1 MHFDSTVMLLL
12 VLVFANAWTFGQSLA
27 ASQLESS
34 KLELLDITEC
44 SLCFIIQNRFSRSKW
59 STNWSHFLRIIDG
72 EQSWEIAKDL
82 SASGYVY
89 KQLLYTTSNGTFTD
103 FLAFIRTRKSRLPY
117 RYRLFVEPS
126 TSDALLKQVS
136 AQGARGFRFKTYL
149 GNATAFFLVYVR
161 DSSRPLAKYIYRH
174 APCVSNRDELFVQI
188 SKNAAEGYRVLD
200 SFLLSIPVCSTSKT
214 HPNAPDSS
222 TKACRISVPLRICSP
237 QPMNSVPKAIA
248 MPGTYSSISCRMQRL
263 HIHGCSSFIATRNRS
278 IVPSLIHPHRCPV
291 QASNLLTYF
300 KKKKRKASSTWRLS
314 TQPQADF

>member
-1 MHFDSTVMLLL
+1 M
-12 VLVFANAWTFGQSLA
+12 QSLFHH
-27 ASQLESS
+27 SESIQQIQVKY
-34 KLELLDITEC
+34 KLIPLPSD
-44 SLCFIIQNRFSRSKW
+44 NRW
-59 STNWSHFLRIIDG
+59 QTIL
-72 EQSWEIAKDL
+72 EIAKDL

-200 SFLLSIPVCSTSKT
+200 SFLLSNSCVLYIKDTSKR
-214 HPNAPDSS
+214 SRFIY
-222 TKACRISVPLRICSP
+222 KSVPNFSTIEDLLATTNELGAEGYRHAGDLFIDFVSNATASYSRVLLFYRDTKQKHCTFS
-237 QPMNSVPKAIA
+237 
-248 MPGTYSSISCRMQRL
+248 YSSAPVPSSGVELIDVLQEKEKK
-263 HIHGCSSFIATRNRS
+263 SFIYLKTFNSATGRF
-278 IVPSLIHPHRCPV
+278 LIFVKFHNCRYKRMNID
-291 QASNLLTYF
+291 ASY
-300 KKKKRKASSTWRLS
+300 
-314 TQPQADF
+314 